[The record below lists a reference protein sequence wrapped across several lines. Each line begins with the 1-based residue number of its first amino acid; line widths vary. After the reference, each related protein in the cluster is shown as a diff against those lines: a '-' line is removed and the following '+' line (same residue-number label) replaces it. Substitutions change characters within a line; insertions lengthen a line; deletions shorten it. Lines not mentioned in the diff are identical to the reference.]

1 MCISFLSRLS
11 FRPVQQIIV
20 HTLESRVPGTLI
32 VPDARDRLHL
42 AAQGADRLPDLRIC
56 KLIHVHRLHDLCD
69 AERLERFPQS
79 LVGIHAA
86 ETHKERVI
94 CKIARNIALER
105 PLGEIGALLRR
116 VSGDVNPRIYSQ
128 PRPVSTPKA
137 DDYMSSYGDK

>member
-69 AERLERFPQS
+69 AERLERFPQ
-79 LVGIHAA
+79 
-86 ETHKERVI
+86 
-94 CKIARNIALER
+94 
-105 PLGEIGALLRR
+105 PLWAFTP
-116 VSGDVNPRIYSQ
+116 PRHTKSA
-128 PRPVSTPKA
+128 SFAK
-137 DDYMSSYGDK
+137 